1 MMNLWYMHGQNTKGD
16 KYKFSH
22 DLTAVRKC
30 DASSEE
36 LEKYT
41 IDN

>member
-1 MMNLWYMHGQNTKGD
+1 MHGRSARELSAG
-16 KYKFSH
+16 S
-22 DLTAVRKC
+22 LSTAARKC